1 MKKILISF
9 ILILLIISFGL
20 LSYKVEAEDVNIEL
34 SLTPTATINLGDK
47 NTVELTLSL
56 GEFTGIEGNPTLGY
70 EAVLDYDENL
80 IEQVTVQEL
89 NGWDVDYVEST
100 KKILGTV
107 DSAEPNKDI
116 TKIVI
121 TLKQDIEETTLTEVK
136 LNDILLTNDENDFE
150 FNLTSKINI
159 QVPKPE
165 PKKEENKAGE
175 NKAGITNTNPDNAN
189 SGKPTT
195 TIVSGTDSTLS
206 EKEIPKAGIGNI
218 ILIVVII
225 IAIIGLF
232 SFIRY
237 KTIKIK

>member
-34 SLTPTATINLGDK
+34 SLTPTATVNLGDK

-116 TKIVI
+116 TKM
-121 TLKQDIEETTLTEVK
+121 
-136 LNDILLTNDENDFE
+136 
-150 FNLTSKINI
+150 
-159 QVPKPE
+159 
-165 PKKEENKAGE
+165 A
-175 NKAGITNTNPDNAN
+175 
-189 SGKPTT
+189 
-195 TIVSGTDSTLS
+195 
-206 EKEIPKAGIGNI
+206 
-218 ILIVVII
+218 
-225 IAIIGLF
+225 
-232 SFIRY
+232 
-237 KTIKIK
+237 